1 MMAAYYNEI
10 DPGAAQWLRNLIA
23 AGQIAPGDVDTR
35 SITEVQPDDLRG
47 YTQCHFFAGVGG
59 WSYAARLAGWPDDR
73 PLWSG
78 SCPCQPFSVAGKGA
92 GIDDVRHL
100 WPDFFRLIRACR
112 PDVVVGEQVAG
123 AAGYGW
129 LDGVAA
135 DLAGEGYA
143 SGAVD
148 IPACAVDAPHIRQ
161 RLYWVAKYADPGPYG
176 YLWFNGHRI
185 GSGPVYWP
193 TPVAMADAESQQ
205 RGPGLRQGRSLGDGL
220 EPANGDGVAINVAN
234 SIGHGGRP
242 DIARRGPE
250 ERTAAGRVDGE
261 RTLVDT
267 PSIGRRQG
275 QTELLMDGRRD
286 SATGTDGAG
295 VTLGDACGPRLE
307 GQRGDDDDT
316 QGRQG
321 QDRSD
326 AAADGGDGARTGV
339 GLADAYLDGQLQRQG
354 WREGM
359 QPVSGRR
366 DLHRDGRNGSWWR
379 GADWIVC
386 HDGKARRV
394 ADASAPLLAHGV
406 SGGVAVSR
414 PLDFTGEGFEGESE
428 RQVSRIAAWKGFGN
442 AIVPALAAE
451 VLGALM
457 DVENGSL

>member
-47 YTQCHFFAGVGG
+47 YAQCHFFAGVGG
-59 WSYAARLAGWPDDR
+59 WSHAARLAGWPDGR
-73 PLWSG
+73 SLWSG

-100 WPDFFRLIRACR
+100 WPDFFRLIQACR

-148 IPACAVDAPHIRQ
+148 IPACSVDAPHIRQ
-161 RLYWVAKYADPGPYG
+161 RLYWVA
-176 YLWFNGHRI
+176 R
-185 GSGPVYWP
+185 
-193 TPVAMADAESQQ
+193 AMADTNGAGSAALGQNAAKVGGFSEAKRGAEHGAALLGRVDGAPVDVLADPEGFE
-205 RGPGLRQGRSLGDGL
+205 RGAGLRQGRSLSDGL
-220 EPANGDGVAINVAN
+220 DPANGDGIAIDEAD

-250 ERTAAGRVDGE
+250 ERTVVGRADGE
-261 RTLVDT
+261 RTLVNT
-267 PSIGRRQG
+267 PSLGRRQG
-275 QTELLMDGRRD
+275 QSELLMDGRRD
-286 SATGTDGAG
+286 TITGADGTG
-295 VTLGDACGPRLE
+295 VTLGDTERAGLE
-307 GQRGDDDDT
+307 GQREHGDRPQGWEN
-316 QGRQG
+316 QGR
-321 QDRSD
+321 SD
-326 AAADGGDGARTGV
+326 TAADDAGGHI
-339 GLADAYLDGQLQRQG
+339 
-354 WREGM
+354 
-359 QPVSGRR
+359 P
-366 DLHRDGRNGSWWR
+366 NGSWWR

-414 PLDFTGEGFEGESE
+414 PLDLAVEGIAVEET
-428 RQVSRIAAWKGFGN
+428 RMISRIAAWKGFGN
-442 AIVPALAAE
+442 AIVPAVAAE
-451 VLGALM
+451 VLAALM
-457 DVENGSL
+457 ESEAA

>member
-47 YTQCHFFAGVGG
+47 YAQCHFFAGVGG
-59 WSYAARLAGWPDDR
+59 WSHAARLAGWPDGR
-73 PLWSG
+73 SLWSG

-100 WPDFFRLIRACR
+100 WPDFFRLIQACR

-148 IPACAVDAPHIRQ
+148 IPACSVDAPHIRQ
-161 RLYWVAKYADPGPYG
+161 RLYWVA
-176 YLWFNGHRI
+176 R
-185 GSGPVYWP
+185 
-193 TPVAMADAESQQ
+193 AMADTNGAGSAALGQNAAKVGGFSEAKRGAEHGAALLGRVDGAPVDVLADPEGFE
-205 RGPGLRQGRSLGDGL
+205 RGAGLRQGRSLSDGL
-220 EPANGDGVAINVAN
+220 DPANGDGIAIDVAD

-250 ERTAAGRVDGE
+250 ERTAAGWVDG
-261 RTLVDT
+261 T
-267 PSIGRRQG
+267 
-275 QTELLMDGRRD
+275 
-286 SATGTDGAG
+286 G
-295 VTLGDACGPRLE
+295 VTLGDTERAGLE
-307 GQRGDDDDT
+307 GQREHGDRPQGWEN
-316 QGRQG
+316 QGR
-321 QDRSD
+321 SD
-326 AAADGGDGARTGV
+326 TAADDAGGHI
-339 GLADAYLDGQLQRQG
+339 
-354 WREGM
+354 
-359 QPVSGRR
+359 P
-366 DLHRDGRNGSWWR
+366 NGSWWR

-414 PLDFTGEGFEGESE
+414 PLDLTVEGIAVEET
-428 RQVSRIAAWKGFGN
+428 RMISRIAAWKGFGN
-442 AIVPALAAE
+442 AIVPSVAAE
-451 VLGALM
+451 VLSALM
-457 DVENGSL
+457 ESEAV

>member
-1 MMAAYYNEI
+1 MMTAYYNEF
-10 DPGAAQWLRNLIA
+10 DPLAAQWLRNLIA

-35 SITEVQPDDLRG
+35 SIKEVTPDDLRG
-47 YTQCHFFAGVGG
+47 YTQCHFFAGIGG
-59 WSYAARLAGWPDDR
+59 WSYAARLAGWADDR
-73 PLWSG
+73 PLWTG

-100 WPDFFRLIRACR
+100 WPDFFRLIQACR

-193 TPVAMADAESQQ
+193 TPVAMAAAESQQ
-205 RGPGLRQGRSLGDGL
+205 RGPGLRQGRSQRDGI
-220 EPANGDGVAINVAN
+220 EFADCDGVAA
-234 SIGHGGRP
+234 
-242 DIARRGPE
+242 
-250 ERTAAGRVDGE
+250 
-261 RTLVDT
+261 LVD
-267 PSIGRRQG
+267 PASIGRRQG
-275 QTELLMDGRRD
+275 QSELLMDGRGD
-286 SATGTDGAG
+286 SVAGADGAG
-295 VTLGDACGPRLE
+295 SLGHTERAGLE
-307 GQRGDDDDT
+307 GQRQHGDRP
-316 QGRQG
+316 QGWENES
-321 QDRSD
+321 RSD
-326 AAADGGDGARTGV
+326 AAPDDAGGHI
-339 GLADAYLDGQLQRQG
+339 
-354 WREGM
+354 
-359 QPVSGRR
+359 P
-366 DLHRDGRNGSWWR
+366 NGSWWR

-414 PLDFTGEGFEGESE
+414 PLDLAVEGIAVEET
-428 RQVSRIAAWKGFGN
+428 RMISRIAAWKGFGN
-442 AIVPALAAE
+442 AIVPAVAAE

-457 DVENGSL
+457 ESEAA